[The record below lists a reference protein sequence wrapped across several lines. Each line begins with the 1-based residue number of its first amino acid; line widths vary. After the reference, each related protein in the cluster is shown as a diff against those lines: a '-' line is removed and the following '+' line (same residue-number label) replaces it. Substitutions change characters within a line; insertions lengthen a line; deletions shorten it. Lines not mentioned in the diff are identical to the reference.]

1 VNSNAATI
9 RNGNYIY
16 NLQIN
21 SNYLN
26 NPVAGVPMTVTV
38 TGQKGNLTTK
48 ESILDCKEVF
58 IGKEG
63 DATIKLYNAGLST
76 LKGFVFK
83 SDNALYSLVSMPDSL
98 NPGDSA
104 LLKIKFIPKAAGLQL
119 AKIQLSTKDGSI
131 SLSGTGIGVN
141 PPVMKLTGTPVQI
154 VASGSTEKN
163 FPSRIKGNIAHCYA
177 GNCCVNKR
185 YQGNTCKRNNPFS
198 NMYG

>member
-1 VNSNAATI
+1 MNANAATI

-16 NLQIN
+16 YLQIN
-21 SNYLN
+21 SNDLN

-83 SDNALYSLVSMPDSL
+83 SDNSLFSIVTMPDSL
-98 NPGDSA
+98 IREIR
-104 LLKIKFIPKAAGLQL
+104 LCLK
-119 AKIQLSTKDGSI
+119 
-131 SLSGTGIGVN
+131 
-141 PPVMKLTGTPVQI
+141 
-154 VASGSTEKN
+154 
-163 FPSRIKGNIAHCYA
+163 
-177 GNCCVNKR
+177 
-185 YQGNTCKRNNPFS
+185 
-198 NMYG
+198 